1 MPRFTIETTYRI
13 PYYRQHTY
21 EAATF
26 AQACRLA
33 IDDEDWEDELPDYE
47 CVGPTYVT
55 GIWKG
60 GNSAYEGEEID
71 VPSHFDETAHRMISH
86 FHELLEQLA
95 HIARPTSLPTAEFDR
110 WLTQARTAV
119 EKARAI
125 IDERPDP
132 DQPAA
137 GSVQESS

>member
-1 MPRFTIETTYRI
+1 MPKFTTETTYRI
-13 PYYRQHTY
+13 PYYRQRAY
-21 EAATF
+21 EAATLE
-26 AQACRLA
+26 QACRLA
-33 IDDEDWEDELPDYE
+33 VEDEDWSGELPDYE

-60 GNSAYEGEEID
+60 QDTAYEGEEIEP
-71 VPSHFDETAHRMISH
+71 PSHFDATAHRMVSH

-95 HIARPTSLPTAEFDR
+95 YIAQPTGLPAADVDR
-110 WLTQARTAV
+110 WLPKARAAV

-125 IDERPDP
+125 IAGQRDP

-137 GSVQESS
+137 MPAAS

>member
-125 IDERPDP
+125 IDERPDS

-137 GSVQESS
+137 GSAQESS